1 MSTGKMILGMAVGA
15 AAGAL
20 LGIMFAPDKG
30 SETRRKIME
39 KGNDYVSDLK
49 EKFNDFVDSLT
60 ERYEAVKDD
69 ASQFAQNPNYGADDF
84 QKDVRSQL

>member
-1 MSTGKMILGMAVGA
+1 MSTGKMILGIAAGA

-20 LGIMFAPDKG
+20 LGIMLAPDKG
-30 SETRRKIME
+30 SETRLKIIQ
-39 KGNDYVSDLK
+39 KAHDYVSDLK
-49 EKFNDFVDSLT
+49 QKLHDFIDSLT